1 MSEPCLKLTAY
12 FAERQR
18 AVGQAGQGG
27 RFLAD
32 SMLDLFGASDVATSV
47 MLRGIASFGASHE
60 LRTDVSLSLSED
72 PAVAVAAV
80 DVEPK
85 IRSLVDDVAA
95 MTSSGLLTLERARLV
110 TPQLGAGALSD
121 FDGHNGDA
129 AKLTVYVGRQER
141 VAGKVAHYAI
151 CDLLHRNRFAG
162 AIVLLGVDGTAHGER
177 YRARFFGRNV
187 NVPVMIIA
195 IGSTAQVSAAASE
208 LSTMMPNP
216 LLTIER
222 VRLCK
227 RDGELFARPQEL
239 PTTDEQGRTLWQKLM
254 VYTAEGT
261 RQERLPIHRALVQ
274 RLLRSGTARGATV
287 LRGIWGFYGDHKPHG
302 DKLFQ
307 LGRGVPVTTI
317 IVDTPASIARS
328 FDIVDELT
336 ARHGLVTSEM
346 VPAAL
351 SLDET
356 PGGLGK
362 LGDITLAQHDY

>member
-1 MSEPCLKLTAY
+1 MNQPCLKLTAY
-12 FAERQR
+12 FGERQR
-18 AVGQAGQGG
+18 TVGNDA

-32 SMLDLFGASDVATSV
+32 ALFDVFGAADVATSV
-47 MLRGIASFGASHE
+47 MLRGIASFGLSHQ

-85 IRSLVDDVAA
+85 IRSLAGEVGA
-95 MTSSGLLTLERARLV
+95 MTARGLVTLERARLV
-110 TPQLGAGALSD
+110 TRQEGSSA
-121 FDGHNGDA
+121 FDNFDRHNGDA

-141 VAGKVAHYAI
+141 IAGKVAHYAI
-151 CDLLHRNRFAG
+151 CKLLHELGFAG

-177 YRARFFGRNV
+177 YRAKFLGRNV

-195 IGSTAQVSAAASE
+195 VGSTAQVTTAATE
-208 LSTMMPNP
+208 LAALTPNP
-216 LLTIER
+216 LLTVER

-227 RDGELFARPQEL
+227 RDGELFGRPHQL
-239 PTTDEQGRTLWQKLM
+239 PTTDAQGRTLWQKLM
-254 VYTAEGT
+254 VYTNEAT
-261 RQERLPIHRALVQ
+261 RHDGLPIHRALVQ
-274 RLLRSGTARGATV
+274 RLLHSGTARGATV
-287 LRGIWGFYGDHKPHG
+287 LRGIWGFHGDHKPHG

-307 LGRGVPVTTI
+307 VSRGVPVTTI
-317 IVDTPASIARS
+317 IVDTPDSIARS

-336 ARHGLVTSEM
+336 FRHGLVTSEM

-356 PGGLGK
+356 QR
-362 LGDITLAQHDY
+362 LGDITLAELDY